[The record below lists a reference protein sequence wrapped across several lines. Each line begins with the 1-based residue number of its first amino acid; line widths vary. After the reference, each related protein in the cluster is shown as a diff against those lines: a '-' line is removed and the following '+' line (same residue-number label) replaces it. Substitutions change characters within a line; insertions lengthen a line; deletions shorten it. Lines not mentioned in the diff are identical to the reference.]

1 MAYYTSRLTWK
12 IVNSDYCYTSS
23 ISSFF
28 NHNKRLNFATF
39 SIEPSSVSSSSSC
52 STSHT
57 SSSTHLRGRKSVK
70 IERSEGGCFSV
81 SQNDD
86 EFIDLGKNKG
96 KSEMG
101 SSKSVGIV
109 KKKPFCRRV
118 RVLFESDKIKSILL
132 LNVITIVYASDIP
145 VLKAVEAIMDPAAF
159 CAVRFVMS
167 AIPFLPFV
175 FRARDDIQT
184 RNAGIE
190 LGLWVSVGYF
200 VEALGLLTAD
210 AGRASFISLF
220 TVIVVP
226 LLDGL
231 LGAIVPARTWFG
243 LLMSAIGVGMLECSG
258 SPPNVGD
265 LLNFLSAIFF
275 GIHMLRT
282 EHISRSTKKEN
293 LLPLLG
299 YEICVV
305 ALLSTIWVLVGGL
318 FDGDQDFNQ
327 MSWTWTVLWDW
338 MVAFPWVP
346 ALYTGLFST
355 GICLWIEIS
364 AMQDVSATE
373 TAVIYGLEP
382 LWGAGFAWFLLGER
396 WGTAGWIGAA
406 LVLGGSLLVQI
417 YGSSSADKSIGA
429 EDCNPKGNLLMAV
442 PDLDKRKLGNNIFA
456 SPVVVRTKKDVTD
469 ILK

>member
-23 ISSFF
+23 ISSFLI
-28 NHNKRLNFATF
+28 NHNKRLNFTTF
-39 SIEPSSVSSSSSC
+39 SSEPSSVASSSSS

-57 SSSTHLRGRKSVK
+57 SVSAHIRGRKSVK
-70 IERSEGGCFSV
+70 IERSKGVCFSV

-86 EFIDLGKNKG
+86 DDDDDDYESIDLGKNKG

-101 SSKSVGIV
+101 SSNSVGTV

-184 RNAGIE
+184 RNEGIE
-190 LGLWVSVGYF
+190 LGLWVSLGYF

-226 LLDGL
+226 LLDGV

-243 LLMSAIGVGMLECSG
+243 LLMSAVGIGNVGMQWISSKCWRSFELFEC
-258 SPPNVGD
+258 
-265 LLNFLSAIFF
+265 
-275 GIHMLRT
+275 
-282 EHISRSTKKEN
+282 
-293 LLPLLG
+293 
-299 YEICVV
+299 
-305 ALLSTIWVLVGGL
+305 
-318 FDGDQDFNQ
+318 
-327 MSWTWTVLWDW
+327 
-338 MVAFPWVP
+338 
-346 ALYTGLFST
+346 
-355 GICLWIEIS
+355 
-364 AMQDVSATE
+364 
-373 TAVIYGLEP
+373 
-382 LWGAGFAWFLLGER
+382 
-396 WGTAGWIGAA
+396 
-406 LVLGGSLLVQI
+406 
-417 YGSSSADKSIGA
+417 
-429 EDCNPKGNLLMAV
+429 
-442 PDLDKRKLGNNIFA
+442 NIFWNSHA
-456 SPVVVRTKKDVTD
+456 PD
-469 ILK
+469 